1 MATALSII
9 EKTLRILRVLDRN
22 QLLQADDRND
32 ALEALN
38 QTTNYIATKYNHLW
52 LEDLCIVLCKSSQPS
67 YDIGVGGQYVV
78 RQADLKVVTVAV
90 AALSGATTITLSSAA
105 GIASGDKIAVL
116 LDNQTSFFTAVNGA
130 PVGNVVTLSDALTDS
145 VASGNTVY
153 SFKETAPRPLRIRN
167 AQYADAFNNSEIPI
181 QSFSRD
187 TYFDQPVKLTSGS
200 VSNWY
205 YDPQLSTG
213 KLYLWPVPYAD
224 KNVVRFTAQR
234 PFNVAVNNIDSVDF
248 PDEWHLCL
256 AYMTAASMMDEYGLP
271 ADRQQAIQAKADDYL
286 MNCLSFDNDASPV
299 KIELSRF

>member
-22 QLLQADDRND
+22 QPLQADDRND

-52 LEDLCIVLCKSSQPS
+52 LEDLCIVLCKASRPS

-78 RQADLKVVTVAV
+78 RQDDLKT
-90 AALSGATTITLSSAA
+90 ATTTVDALVGAASLTLSSAS
-105 GIASGDKIAVL
+105 GIASGDTIAVL
-116 LDNQTSFFTAVNGA
+116 MDNQTSFFTTVNGA
-130 PVGNVVTLSDALTDS
+130 PVGNVVTLSDALIES

-153 SFKETAPRPLRIRN
+153 SFAEAAPRPLRIRN

-187 TYFDQPVKLTSGS
+187 TYFDQPVKQTSGS

-205 YDPQLSTG
+205 YDPQLATG

-234 PFNVAVNNIDSVDF
+234 PFRVAVNNIDSVDF
-248 PDEWHLCL
+248 PEEWYLCI
-256 AYMTAASMMDEYGLP
+256 AYMTAAAMMDEYGLP
-271 ADRQQAIQAKADDYL
+271 SDKQQVIQAKADDYL

>member
-1 MATALSII
+1 MATALSAV
-9 EKTLRILRVLDRN
+9 EKALRTLRVLDRN
-22 QLLQADDRND
+22 QPLQADDRND
-32 ALEALN
+32 AIDALN
-38 QTTNYIATKYNHLW
+38 QTTNYISTKYNHLW
-52 LEDLCIVLCKSSQPS
+52 LEDLCIVLCKANQPS

-78 RQADLKVVTVAV
+78 RQSDLKTVTTTVG
-90 AALSGATTITLSSAA
+90 ALVGATSLTLSSAA
-105 GIASGDKIAVL
+105 GIASGDTIAVL
-116 LDNQTSFFTAVNGA
+116 LDNQTSFFTTVNGA
-130 PVGNVVTLSDALTDS
+130 PVGNVVTLSDALIES

-153 SFKETAPRPLRIRN
+153 SFAEEAPRPLRIRN

-187 TYFDQPVKLTSGS
+187 TYFDQPVKQTSGS

-234 PFNVAVNNIDSVDF
+234 PFRITVNNIDSIDF
-248 PDEWHLCL
+248 PDEWFLCIVF
-256 AYMTAASMMDEYGLP
+256 MTAAVMMDEYGVP
-271 ADRQQAIQAKADDYL
+271 ADRQQLIQAKADDYL